1 MTSLAWYFSL
11 AISALLLMGCEV
23 EDKRTLNFGEMDPG
37 SGATNAENRADDDS
51 SPDADSQ
58 SKGGDATPSTGSNP
72 GGSASSN
79 SDKNS
84 GSSNSEDDDD
94 QEDGVVDIDDVDDSI
109 DSDDP
114 SQSPSQSKESA
125 KDKNLRN
132 CIYFNKEDA
141 ETLIPGLPEEL
152 DLSEY
157 QEDGYMFDEDFVI
170 GYRIDGKIY
179 SIIVKDASQVYCLAR
194 AILLEDN

>member
-1 MTSLAWYFSL
+1 MTSLGWYCSL

-23 EDKRTLNFGEMDPG
+23 EDKRTLNFGELDPG
-37 SGATNAENRADDDS
+37 SGSTSAENRSDDENS
-51 SPDADSQ
+51 EDADSQ
-58 SKGGDATPSTGSNP
+58 SKGDDDTPSAGGNS
-72 GGSASSN
+72 GGSSSGN

-84 GSSNSEDDDD
+84 GSSELEGDDS
-94 QEDGVVDIDDVDDSI
+94 QEDGVVNIDDVDDSI
-109 DSDDP
+109 DRDD
-114 SQSPSQSKESA
+114 PSQSKESA
-125 KDKNLRN
+125 KDKNLSD

-179 SIIVKDASQVYCLAR
+179 SIIVKDAPQVDCLAR